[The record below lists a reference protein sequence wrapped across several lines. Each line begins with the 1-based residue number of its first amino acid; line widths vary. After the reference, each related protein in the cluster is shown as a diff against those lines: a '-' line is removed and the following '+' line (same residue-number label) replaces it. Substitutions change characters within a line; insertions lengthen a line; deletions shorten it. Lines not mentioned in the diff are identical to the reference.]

1 MGLTLAQFDAQYD
14 HLIARGFPTPDPDTG
29 NFDLQAIDRWCDARH
44 PHLFCGAIMQAR
56 DASTVVT
63 DRIAK
68 IKAAGGRPWADSN
81 ARLGLLAAAAT
92 VRSAH

>member
-44 PHLFCGAIMQAR
+44 PHLFGSHHAGAR
-56 DASTVVT
+56 REHGG
-63 DRIAK
+63 DR
-68 IKAAGGRPWADSN
+68 
-81 ARLGLLAAAAT
+81 
-92 VRSAH
+92 